1 MGACVTSA
9 WAGLLVGPQLKQKRG
24 NENGRLGQWAR
35 EGDRDGPPGAKV
47 KRGSGEREEELGH
60 RKKKRSRPFRPNK
73 RKGEFSLSP
82 LQFIFLFQNLIQ
94 I

>member
-35 EGDRDGPPGAKV
+35 EGDRDGPPEAKAEWGAGSGPHGAEGS
-47 KRGSGEREEELGH
+47 RTDRSSGEREKVSFH
-60 RKKKRSRPFRPNK
+60 F
-73 RKGEFSLSP
+73 
-82 LQFIFLFQNLIQ
+82 QIFPISFF
-94 I
+94 